1 MKLVLHRFA
10 EREMEDAFWTYEGR
24 SDGLGTR
31 FLDQVQRSARYLLT
45 FPKSAPVARRIGGV
59 TIRKRVLDRFP
70 YDLFYTFDEDF
81 LSILAIAHQK
91 RRPGYWIERAHEIR

>member
-10 EREMEDAFWTYEGR
+10 EREMEDAFWTYEDQ
-24 SDGLGTR
+24 SDGLGTL

-45 FPKSAPVARRIGGV
+45 FPRSAPVARRIGDIV
-59 TIRKRVLDRFP
+59 VRKRVLQRFP
-70 YDLFYTFDEDF
+70 YDLFYTFDEEV

-91 RRPGYWIERAHEIR
+91 RRPEYWIDRAYEIR